1 MTVDTSAE
9 RSPAVA
15 QRRASIVDLLDR
27 VLATGVVVTGDV
39 TLSIA
44 DVDLVRVSLRTLIQS
59 IRPSTAEQPD
69 TEGPADER
77 NPDPF

>member
-1 MTVDTSAE
+1 VTVEPARHRPPASPE
-9 RSPAVA
+9 RRVSV
-15 QRRASIVDLLDR
+15 VDILDR

-59 IRPSTAEQPD
+59 IRASTPVPD
-69 TEGPADER
+69 SNADNGAGP
-77 NPDPF
+77 